1 MLKDERIL
9 ITGPT
14 GQVAR
19 PLALALARQNE
30 VWGIARFRNPSARQS
45 LEDAGVHCLAVDLC
59 AGDLRELPSDFSYV
73 LNFGVVKT
81 NAFDTDL
88 SGNVE
93 ALGFLMHHCRS
104 ARAFLHCSSTAVYE
118 PNGHEPLKESDRLGD
133 NHKAFGFMPTYSICK
148 IAAEAMARY
157 GARQHD
163 LPTVIARLSVP
174 YGDAGGWPLFH
185 LEMMR
190 RGHPIPVHTNA
201 PSLYNPIHDDDIL
214 AQVPKLLAA
223 ASVPA
228 TIVNWAGR
236 DAVSIEEWCAYMGE
250 LTGLEPK
257 FQPTAS
263 TIESVRA
270 DTTRMRELIGETGVG
285 WRDGLRRMI
294 EARHPGLIQSRS

>member
-1 MLKDERIL
+1 MLKHEKIL

-19 PLALALARQNE
+19 PLALALAKDNE
-30 VWGIARFRNPSARQS
+30 VWGIARFRDAGARER
-45 LEDAGVHCLAVDLC
+45 LEQAGVHCAAVDLC
-59 AGDLRELPSDFSYV
+59 SGDLGALPDDFSYV

-81 NAFDTDL
+81 NRFDADL
-88 SGNVE
+88 AGNVE
-93 ALGFLMHHCRS
+93 GTGFLMHHCRR

-118 PNGHEPLKESDRLGD
+118 PNGHEPLKETDRLGD

-157 GARQHD
+157 GARQYG

-190 RGHPIPVHTNA
+190 RGQPIAVHANA
-201 PSLYNPIHDDDIL
+201 PSIYNPIHDDDIL
-214 AQVPKLLAA
+214 AQVPKLLAV

-228 TIVNWAGR
+228 TTVNWAGK
-236 DAVSIEEWCAYMGE
+236 DPVSIEAWCAYMGE

-257 FQPTAS
+257 FLPTTS

-270 DTTRMRELIGETGVG
+270 DTTRMRELIGETRVE

-294 EARHPGLIQSRS
+294 EARCPELIRRG

>member
-1 MLKDERIL
+1 MLTREKIL

-19 PLALALARQNE
+19 PLALALAKDNE
-30 VWGIARFRNPSARQS
+30 VWGLARFRDARARQA
-45 LEDAGVHCLAVDLC
+45 LEAAGVRCLAVDLC
-59 AGDLRELPSDFSYV
+59 EGDLREVPSDFGYV

-81 NAFDTDL
+81 HTFDADL
-88 SGNVE
+88 AGNVE
-93 ALGFLMHHCRS
+93 GLGFLMHHCRG

-118 PNGHEPLKESDRLGD
+118 PNGHEPLNEGDRLGD

-157 GARQHD
+157 SARQHG

-190 RGHPIPVHTNA
+190 RGHPIPVHTNS

-214 AQVPKLLAA
+214 EQVPRLLDV

-228 TIVNWAGR
+228 TTVNWAGK
-236 DAVSIEEWCAYMGE
+236 DAVSIEEWCTYLGE

-257 FQPTAS
+257 FQPTPR
-263 TIESVRA
+263 TIESVRI
-270 DTTRMRELIGETGVG
+270 DTTRMHALIGATRVE
-285 WRDGLRRMI
+285 WRSGMRRML
-294 EARHPGLIQSRS
+294 EARCPELVRRPG